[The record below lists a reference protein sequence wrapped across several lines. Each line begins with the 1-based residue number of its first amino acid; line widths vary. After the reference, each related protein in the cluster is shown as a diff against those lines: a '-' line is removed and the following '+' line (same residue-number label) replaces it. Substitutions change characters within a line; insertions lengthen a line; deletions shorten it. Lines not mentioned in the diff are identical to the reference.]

1 MKGGDEK
8 TQSHHRRT
16 HEAYDVPAGVP
27 GPPRRPVVAPAGAR
41 TRGAGARTADA
52 LHDADLVRY
61 QDTPV
66 IALRARAVTAGRDVH
81 PFGSVS
87 THRGRGEA
95 SEGGRGA
102 GGGAE
107 RPWLGCRSGRR
118 RCPLRHPSPSRTG
131 TARVAHLGGAPPQR
145 ERHPGGRACRRGGE
159 DPLAGRA
166 ATGWDDRSPTSR
178 PCCRPTP
185 PRCRSTA
192 ELFTPAIAARARPVT
207 GTSPIHPYAA
217 TDPGSASTEQGIV
230 PPPG

>member
-52 LHDADLVRY
+52 LHDADLVRH

-95 SEGGRGA
+95 SEGGRGT

-131 TARVAHLGGAPPQR
+131 TARVAHLGGSPPQR
-145 ERHPGGRACRRGGE
+145 ERHPGGGACRRGGE

-166 ATGWDDRSPTSR
+166 GDRVGR
-178 PCCRPTP
+178 PFADVVLVLQTDAPVLPVYGRAVH
-185 PRCRSTA
+185 PRHRGA
-192 ELFTPAIAARARPVT
+192 WLRGHGYAVD
-207 GTSPIHPYAA
+207 SPICSN
-217 TDPGSASTEQGIV
+217 G
-230 PPPG
+230 